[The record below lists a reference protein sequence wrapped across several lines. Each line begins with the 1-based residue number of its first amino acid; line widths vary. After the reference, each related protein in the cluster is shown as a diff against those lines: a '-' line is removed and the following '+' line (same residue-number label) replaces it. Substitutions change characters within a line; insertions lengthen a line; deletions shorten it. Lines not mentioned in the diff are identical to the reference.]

1 MEEVDEGGHPE
12 QDQVQEAMAE
22 ETVVHIVQPQFQ
34 PVQPEVSQR
43 QFMMAAERD
52 PEAGSDCLLGLSRG
66 CAAAAMLLWNLVS

>member
-22 ETVVHIVQPQFQ
+22 ETASVQPQFQ